1 MVSCDLAWRDEGS
14 SLPLGFVNTHGV
26 ESQDMAFS
34 LGGSGVFHLLIENFS
49 RRDPEHTDLTELRP
63 VGESVCEG

>member
-1 MVSCDLAWRDEGS
+1 MVSCDLAWRDDGS

-34 LGGSGVFHLLIENFS
+34 LVGSGVFHLLIENFS

>member
-26 ESQDMAFS
+26 ESQDMVFS
-34 LGGSGVFHLLIENFS
+34 LVGSGVFYLLIENFS
-49 RRDPEHTDLTELRP
+49 RRGPEHTDLTELRP
-63 VGESVCEG
+63 VGESLCEG

>member
-14 SLPLGFVNTHGV
+14 SFPLGFMNTHGV
-26 ESQDMAFS
+26 ESQNMAFS
-34 LGGSGVFHLLIENFS
+34 LVGSGVFHPLIENCS
-49 RRDPEHTDLTELRP
+49 RRGPEHTDLTDLRP

>member
-26 ESQDMAFS
+26 ESQDMVFS
-34 LGGSGVFHLLIENFS
+34 LVGSGVFYLLIENFLGGVQS
-49 RRDPEHTDLTELRP
+49 TQTSLN
-63 VGESVCEG
+63 